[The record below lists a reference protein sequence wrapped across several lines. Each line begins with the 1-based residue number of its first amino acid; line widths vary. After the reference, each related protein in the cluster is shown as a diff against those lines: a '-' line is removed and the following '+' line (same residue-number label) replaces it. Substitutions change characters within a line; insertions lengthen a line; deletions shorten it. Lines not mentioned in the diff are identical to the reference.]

1 MTTTI
6 THDLV
11 RAPIGDLDGTNS
23 FLVTRQ
29 RRDGSRRY
37 ERLGVLTRLEQGW
50 AFRYFQQTADDPTIS
65 RLPGLPDAGRAA
77 VSEYLFPVFS
87 ERVLSPRRPDRARI
101 LHSLGLPGTAG
112 PFEILAR
119 NGGRRQGDTIELIP
133 LPIVDST
140 EDAHLQFLVHGMRYR
155 TPEEQ
160 VSVDALSIGDD
171 LVISPDDANTQDPHA
186 QFVMTVGDVV
196 LGWVPAPLSPL
207 VDRVRGMR
215 ASVAHVNGREATP
228 HLRLL
233 VEIRGPLLDAAE
245 FSHPRWRLVT

>member
-1 MTTTI
+1 MIDFEVEDVT
-6 THDLV
+6 
-11 RAPIGDLDGTNS
+11 AWALDGTNS

-29 RRDGSRRY
+29 RRDGSRSY
-37 ERLGVLTRLEQGW
+37 ERLGVLTNLDHGW
-50 AFRYFQQTADDPTIS
+50 VFRYFQQVADDHSVS
-65 RLPGLPDAGRAA
+65 RLPGLPDAGRTS

-101 LHSLGLPGTAG
+101 LESMGLPTTAG

-133 LPIVDST
+133 LPIVDSRD
-140 EDAHLQFLVHGMRYR
+140 EAHLQFLVHGMRYR

-160 VSVDALSIGDD
+160 AAVDALSIGDD
-171 LVISPDDANTQDPHA
+171 LLIGPDDANLHDSHA
-186 QFVMTVGDVV
+186 QFVMTLEGVV
-196 LGWVPAPLSPL
+196 VGWVPAPLAPL
-207 VDRVRGMR
+207 VARTRGVR
-215 ASVAHVNGREATP
+215 ASVAHVNGSESTP

-245 FSHPRWRLVT
+245 FSNPRWQLVT